1 MAVAQEKVDLIIHNA
16 TIYSVNAAFDK
27 YEAMAIKNGEIAN
40 IGSEKDILNNY
51 KSDNKVDCKGKFVYP
66 GFIDAHCHFSGYALE
81 RYLCDLKDLN
91 SYAAVIKKVV
101 DYDKTNKL
109 SWIFGRGWD
118 QNRWKVKEFPTK
130 DTLDK
135 LFPGKIVILERV
147 DGHAL
152 LCNQKTL
159 DLAGITVDTKIEG
172 GVIEKKNGKLT
183 GILIDNAMDLA
194 KKVIPTLPEDAAT
207 TYLKEV
213 EGECYADGL
222 TGVVD
227 CGVKKSVIDL
237 LKELYNNNELEIGN
251 TLLLA
256 NDKETFDTYLK
267 QGPQKYG
274 QLQITGIKLY
284 SDGALGSRG
293 ACLLQ
298 DYNDKPGHRGLIITP
313 VKEMEAVAALA
324 IKYNWQ
330 LCTHAI
336 GDSANR
342 TMLQLYAKYLQNKN
356 DRRWRIEHAQV
367 VAPADLHY
375 FKDYSIIPSVQP
387 THAISDM
394 PWAIDRLGKERLPH
408 AYAYKDLLQQ
418 NGWEPLG
425 TDFPVEAID
434 PLKTFYTAV
443 YRKNAKGEP
452 KNGFLYENAI
462 TKEEALK
469 GMTIWAAKSVFRENE
484 KGSLEKGKDADIVI
498 LDRDIMGTEQ
508 DAIHAKVLYTI
519 VKGDIKYKYNK

>member
-1 MAVAQEKVDLIIHNA
+1 
-16 TIYSVNAAFDK
+16 
-27 YEAMAIKNGEIAN
+27 
-40 IGSEKDILNNY
+40 
-51 KSDNKVDCKGKFVYP
+51 
-66 GFIDAHCHFSGYALE
+66 
-81 RYLCDLKDLN
+81 
-91 SYAAVIKKVV
+91 
-101 DYDKTNKL
+101 
-109 SWIFGRGWD
+109 
-118 QNRWKVKEFPTK
+118 
-130 DTLDK
+130 
-135 LFPGKIVILERV
+135 
-147 DGHAL
+147 
-152 LCNQKTL
+152 
-159 DLAGITVDTKIEG
+159 
-172 GVIEKKNGKLT
+172 
-183 GILIDNAMDLA
+183 
-194 KKVIPTLPEDAAT
+194 
-207 TYLKEV
+207 
-213 EGECYADGL
+213 YADGL
-222 TGVVD
+222 TCVVD
-227 CGVKKSVIDL
+227 CGVKKPVIDL
-237 LKELYNNNELEIGN
+237 LKELYSDNKLEIGN

-256 NDKETFDTYLK
+256 NDKETFDAYLK

-274 QLQITGIKLY
+274 QLQIAGIKLY

-418 NGWEPLG
+418 NG
-425 TDFPVEAID
+425 
-434 PLKTFYTAV
+434 
-443 YRKNAKGEP
+443 
-452 KNGFLYENAI
+452 
-462 TKEEALK
+462 
-469 GMTIWAAKSVFRENE
+469 
-484 KGSLEKGKDADIVI
+484 
-498 LDRDIMGTEQ
+498 
-508 DAIHAKVLYTI
+508 
-519 VKGDIKYKYNK
+519 

>member
-1 MAVAQEKVDLIIHNA
+1 MAPAQEKADMIIHNA
-16 TIYSVNAAFDK
+16 VIYSVDQNFNK
-27 YEAMAIKNGEIAN
+27 YEAMAIKGGKIEAVGN
-40 IGSEKDILNNY
+40 EKDILANY
-51 KSDNKVDCKGKFVYP
+51 KSTNEIDCKGKFVYP

-81 RYLCDLKDLN
+81 RYLCDLKNLD
-91 SYAAVIKKVV
+91 SYDAVIKKVV
-101 DYDKTNKL
+101 DYEKTNKL

-118 QNRWKVKEFPTK
+118 QNRWKVKEFPNK
-130 DTLDK
+130 DFLDK
-135 LFPGKIVILERV
+135 LFPDKIVILERV

-152 LCNQKTL
+152 LCNKKTL
-159 DLAGITVDTKIEG
+159 DLAGITTDTKIDG

-194 KKVIPTLPEDAAT
+194 KKVIPVLPKDAAV

-213 EGECYADGL
+213 EKECYADGL
-222 TGVVD
+222 TCVVD
-227 CGVKKSVIDL
+227 CGVKKPVIDL
-237 LKELYNNNELEIGN
+237 LKELYSDNKLEIGN

-256 NDKETFDTYLK
+256 NDKETFDAYLK

-274 QLQITGIKLY
+274 QLQIAGIKLY

-298 DYNDKPGHRGLIITP
+298 DYSDKPGHRGLIITP
-313 VKEMEAVAALA
+313 IKEIEDVAALA

-342 TMLQLYAKYLQNKN
+342 TMLQLYAKYFLNRN

-367 VAPADLHY
+367 VDPADLHY

-387 THAISDM
+387 THAISDI

-443 YRKNAKGEP
+443 YHKNAKGEP
-452 KNGFLYENAI
+452 KKGFLSENAI

-498 LDRDIMGTEQ
+498 LDRNIMATEQ
-508 DAIHAKVLYTI
+508 DAIYAKVFYTI
-519 VKGDIKYKYNK
+519 VKGDIKYINNK